1 MQLKILT
8 WNIQA
13 GIGTQ
18 AVHQYASQAYRQVLH
33 TPAKKRT
40 LKQIAK
46 VLKDYDIVALQ
57 EVDLGGRRSNF
68 QNQADLLQ
76 SYSKF
81 PHAVSQENRVI
92 GRVSRH
98 GNAIFSKFPILDAQ
112 DLKLPGSRTG
122 RGVLITRID
131 LPKPVYFANTHLSLG
146 LADQNLQTKFISEN
160 IPEDGTL
167 IIAGDMNCGSTST
180 PMTSLCES
188 RKLNILTEPHDKSY
202 PSWKPRKDF
211 DHILADAKLGPAK
224 ATVVETLLSDHRPVQ
239 TTLTLKGK

>member
-18 AVHQYASQAYRQVLH
+18 AAHQYASQAYRQVLH

-46 VLKDYDIVALQ
+46 VLKDYDLVALQ

-76 SYSKF
+76 SYAKF
-81 PHAVSQENRVI
+81 PHAISQENRVV

-98 GNAIFSKFPILDAQ
+98 GNAIFSKYPILETQ

-122 RGVLITRID
+122 RGVLIAKID
-131 LPKPVYFANTHLSLG
+131 LPKPIYFANTHLSLG
-146 LADQNLQTKFISEN
+146 LADQNLQSHFISEN
-160 IPEDGTL
+160 VPEDGAL
-167 IIAGDMNCGSTST
+167 IVAGDMNCGSNST
-180 PMTSLCES
+180 PMKSLSEN
-188 RKLNILTEPHDKSY
+188 RKLNVLTEPHDKSY
-202 PSWKPRKDF
+202 PSWKPRKDY
-211 DHILADAKLGPAK
+211 DHILADARLGPAK
-224 ATVVETLLSDHRPVQ
+224 ADVVESLLSDHRPVQ
-239 TTLTLKGK
+239 TTLTLKG

>member
-18 AVHQYASQAYRQVLH
+18 AVHQYASQVYRQVLH

-40 LKQIAK
+40 LKQIAN
-46 VLKDYDIVALQ
+46 VLKDYDLVALQ

-76 SYSKF
+76 SYAKF
-81 PHAVSQENRVI
+81 PHAVAQENRVI
-92 GRVSRH
+92 GRLSRH
-98 GNAIFSKFPILDAQ
+98 GNAIFSKHPIIDSQ
-112 DLKLPGSRTG
+112 DLKLPGSRSG

-131 LPKPVYFANTHLSLG
+131 LPTPVYFINTHLSLG
-146 LADQNLQTKFISEN
+146 LADQHLQTHFISEN
-160 IPEDGTL
+160 VPVDGAMIL
-167 IIAGDMNCGSTST
+167 AGDMNCGSTSL
-180 PMTSLCES
+180 PMKSLSKS

-211 DHILADAKLGPAK
+211 DHILADEKLGRPK
-224 ATVVETLLSDHRPVQ
+224 ARVVDCNLSDHRPVQ
-239 TTLTLKGK
+239 TTLTLKG

>member
-13 GIGTQ
+13 AIGTK

-40 LKQIAK
+40 LQQIANIMQ
-46 VLKDYDIVALQ
+46 DYDLVALQ

-76 SYSKF
+76 SYAGF
-81 PHAVSQENRVI
+81 PHAVAQENRVI

-98 GNAIFSKFPILDAQ
+98 GNAIFSKFPILDSQ

-122 RGVLITRID
+122 RGVLIARID
-131 LPKPVYFANTHLSLG
+131 LPTPVYFTNTHLSLG
-146 LADQNLQTKFISEN
+146 LADQNLQTDFISEN
-160 IPEDGTL
+160 VPVDGPL
-167 IIAGDMNCGSTST
+167 VVAGDMNCGSASM
-180 PMTSLCES
+180 PMKSLSQS

-211 DHILADAKLGPAK
+211 DHILADERLGRPK
-224 ATVVETLLSDHRPVQ
+224 AHVVECHLSDHRPVQ
-239 TTLTLKGK
+239 TTLNIKG